1 VVPRAVTM
9 VNAQTK
15 KTKTQDVKVGL
26 IKVIVLMLRMR
37 HIWPSIAASH
47 AFVNS
52 FRQHPVMLMLVSNI
66 TTRKERSAQV
76 WKKKKKKVEFLQ
88 LIYFCEHVIL
98 RKYSVFCLW
107 EQLVILHQVL
117 RKCSLFY
124 TSSFRGAVVEAN
136 VPRSFICIRQC

>member
-1 VVPRAVTM
+1 MVPRAVTM

-15 KTKTQDVKVGL
+15 NKTQDVKVGL

-52 FRQHPVMLMLVSNI
+52 FRQHPVMLLLVSNI

-76 WKKKKKKVEFLQ
+76 WKKKEKK
-88 LIYFCEHVIL
+88 
-98 RKYSVFCLW
+98 RW
-107 EQLVILHQVL
+107 N
-117 RKCSLFY
+117 
-124 TSSFRGAVVEAN
+124 SFN
-136 VPRSFICIRQC
+136 